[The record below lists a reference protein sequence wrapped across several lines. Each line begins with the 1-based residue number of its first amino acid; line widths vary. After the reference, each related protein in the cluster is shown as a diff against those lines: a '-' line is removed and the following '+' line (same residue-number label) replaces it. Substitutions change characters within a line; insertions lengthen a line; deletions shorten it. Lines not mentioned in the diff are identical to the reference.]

1 MIPIPKRY
9 LHLVRGFLLF
19 VSGLFIGTGLLLFG
33 QVKTASF
40 MREEVSSTFFVFR
53 QIGYATFFL
62 QPNENQVA
70 LALSEMPESYLVH
83 SKRVAFSLMVFGSL
97 ILVFVPFCKDK
108 RKKIKGRRKG

>member
-19 VSGLFIGTGLLLFG
+19 LAGVFFGTGLLLFG
-33 QVKTASF
+33 QVKTANY
-40 MREEVSSTFFVFR
+40 MRNEVSSTFFVFR

-83 SKRVAFSLMVFGSL
+83 SKRVAFSLMVFSGL
-97 ILVFVPFCKDK
+97 ILAFVPFCRDK
-108 RKKIKGRRKG
+108 RKRKKG

>member
-9 LHLVRGFLLF
+9 LHMVRGFLLF
-19 VSGLFIGTGLLLFG
+19 LAGFFMGTGLLLFG
-33 QVKTASF
+33 QVKTANF
-40 MREEVSSTFFVFR
+40 MRNEVSSTFFIFR

-83 SKRVAFSLMVFGSL
+83 SKRVAFSLMVFGG
-97 ILVFVPFCKDK
+97 LVLAFVPFCRDK
-108 RKKIKGRRKG
+108 RKKKGKRK